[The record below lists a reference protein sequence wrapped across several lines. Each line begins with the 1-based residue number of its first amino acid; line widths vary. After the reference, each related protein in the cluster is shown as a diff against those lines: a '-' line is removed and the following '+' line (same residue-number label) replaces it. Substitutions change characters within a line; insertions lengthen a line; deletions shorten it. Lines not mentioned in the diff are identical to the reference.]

1 MKHPLLQR
9 GEKLTDRV
17 YVWTLKDHPHRVVGD
32 RRGFEVRLYHDD
44 TWPVPYMVS
53 TVDQAAGSVTD
64 LETMPTAAAAE
75 AAAHEMLAA
84 LDGVSPFLQEH

>member
-1 MKHPLLQR
+1 MRHPLLQR
-9 GEKLTDRV
+9 GEKLTNRV

-32 RRGFEVRLYHDD
+32 RRGFEVRLYNDD
-44 TWPVPYMVS
+44 TWSVPYMAC
-53 TVDQAAGSVTD
+53 TVDQAAGYVMD

-84 LDGVSPFLQEH
+84 LDGASSFMQEH